1 MGNLASVAKALARS
15 GADVRVTQS
24 AAEVR
29 GAAGVVLP
37 GVGAFR
43 DAAARLEQSGLGAAV
58 LERIA
63 AGTPFLGV
71 CLGLQLL
78 FESSGEGGRWPGL
91 GVLGGTVE
99 RLETGL
105 KVPHIGWND
114 LDWGPAG
121 AGMARGLP
129 APATVYF
136 VHSYAAVPA
145 DPSVVAATTDY
156 GGAGGRGSG
165 AGQRLGST
173 VPPGEEFERRAR
185 PAGRVRRQRPPGGRH
200 LMIVFPAVDIQ
211 AGKAVRL
218 RRGDFDDVT
227 VFSDDPVELARYWQ
241 DQGAEA
247 LHVIDLDAARTG
259 ELTNFADRRAHR
271 QDARH
276 PRPVRR
282 RHPRRPRPWRSWPGI
297 GVHWVVMGTAA
308 VTALDL
314 LDDAVNWLGD
324 RLVVGLDC
332 TDGMCRDARLAA
344 ALADERHPLRQGAGR
359 ARRAARRLHR
369 HGPRRH
375 ARRPQPSRPR
385 RPRRGLRRSRSSSP
399 AASRCS
405 TTCAASRS

>member
-1 MGNLASVAKALARS
+1 MGVATTSRPPRARSDGAVNVSRLTGALPRVAVVDYGMGNLASVAKALARS

-24 AAEVR
+24 AAEVA

-99 RLETGL
+99 RLQTGL

-156 GGAGGRGSG
+156 GG
-165 AGQRLGST
+165 
-173 VPPGEEFERRAR
+173 
-185 PAGRVRRQRPPGGRH
+185 
-200 LMIVFPAVDIQ
+200 
-211 AGKAVRL
+211 
-218 RRGDFDDVT
+218 
-227 VFSDDPVELARYWQ
+227 PV
-241 DQGAEA
+241 
-247 LHVIDLDAARTG
+247 V
-259 ELTNFADRRAHR
+259 
-271 QDARH
+271 
-276 PRPVRR
+276 
-282 RHPRRPRPWRSWPGI
+282 
-297 GVHWVVMGTAA
+297 AA
-308 VTALDL
+308 VARDNVW
-314 LDDAVNWLGD
+314 AVQFHPEKSSS
-324 RLVVGLDC
+324 VGL
-332 TDGMCRDARLAA
+332 ALLAGFVA
-344 ALADERHPLRQGAGR
+344 NVHREAGT
-359 ARRAARRLHR
+359 
-369 HGPRRH
+369 
-375 ARRPQPSRPR
+375 S
-385 RPRRGLRRSRSSSP
+385 
-399 AASRCS
+399 
-405 TTCAASRS
+405 